1 MTTKKSAEFD
11 NYPFL
16 SAEEF
21 SEVCHFLDRR
31 YRQATLG
38 PIRRQWRLNL
48 RTALD
53 TTSAFGAEYT
63 TYIQITRPLDGD
75 IDDGDLSLDL
85 GNFSLG
91 TEAVTE
97 DLTPQEAEMM
107 EAEEADEV
115 RVSSWAAKPR
125 LVPR

>member
-21 SEVCHFLDRR
+21 SEVCHFFDWW

-75 IDDGDLSLDL
+75 IDDGD
-85 GNFSLG
+85 FSLG